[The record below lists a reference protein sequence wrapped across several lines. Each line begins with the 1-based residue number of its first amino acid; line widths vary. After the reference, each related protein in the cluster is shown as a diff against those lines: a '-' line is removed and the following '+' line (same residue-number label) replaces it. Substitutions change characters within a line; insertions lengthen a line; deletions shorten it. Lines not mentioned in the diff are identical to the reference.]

1 MIQKQILERE
11 QQRLLEAERS
21 EQETQAML
29 QYLERLQVEDLE
41 SMQKKKETQKK
52 LMEEVSKCNE
62 VCVCS
67 HLCLWVRKVLSTMDH
82 KDICSSKNIC

>member
-1 MIQKQILERE
+1 M
-11 QQRLLEAERS
+11 LEAERR

-62 VCVCS
+62 VCVI
-67 HLCLWVRKVLSTMDH
+67 HMYL
-82 KDICSSKNIC
+82 

>member
-1 MIQKQILERE
+1 M
-11 QQRLLEAERS
+11 LEAERR

-62 VCVCS
+62 VCVI
-67 HLCLWVRKVLSTMDH
+67 HTYL
-82 KDICSSKNIC
+82 